1 MSERMQKE
9 NQPLAEVF
17 GHLPTDFSQKAM
29 RYRRNRNCHQ
39 EIKLLKIHLKAN
51 HMQKLLFSD
60 KEEPLKA
67 VNVASVPQR
76 SPFRY
81 PGGKTW
87 FIPRL
92 REWLRSQAQCPRLL
106 VEPFAGG
113 GIISLT
119 AIFENLVETALMVEL
134 DEDVAAV
141 WQTIID
147 GNAEWLAKRILNF
160 EMSRENAIK
169 EIKANRSS
177 TKEKAFQTIIKN
189 RTFHSGILAAGAGFL
204 KNGEKGKGVLSRWY
218 PTTLAKRL
226 RAINLMRYKLHFEH
240 GDAFDV
246 LERYKDDETV
256 VFFIDP
262 PYTAGGKKAGSRLYT
277 HFELEHEALFA
288 ACKKLKGD
296 FLMTY
301 DNAEEVK
308 KLARKHYFMAKPIPM
323 KNTHHAAMTEL
334 VIGRDL
340 SWMRGVDRVL
350 EDRAE
355 YK

>member
-1 MSERMQKE
+1 MERAVM
-9 NQPLAEVF
+9 P
-17 GHLPTDFSQKAM
+17 G
-29 RYRRNRNCHQ
+29 C
-39 EIKLLKIHLKAN
+39 
-51 HMQKLLFSD
+51 

-87 FIPRL
+87 FVPRL
-92 REWLRSQAQCPRLL
+92 REWLISQPKRPRLL
-106 VEPFAGG
+106 IEPFAGG

-119 AIFENLVETALMVEL
+119 AIFENLAETALMVEL

-147 GNAEWLAKRILNF
+147 GEAEWLAKRILNF
-160 EMSRENAIK
+160 EMSRENAIS
-169 EIKANRSS
+169 EINIHRSLI
-177 TKEKAFQTIIKN
+177 KEKAFQTIIKN

-204 KNGEKGKGVLSRWY
+204 KNGESGKGVHSRWY

-226 RAINLMRYKLHFEH
+226 RAINLMRDKLRFEH

-246 LERYKDDETV
+246 LERYKNDEEV

-277 HFELEHEALFA
+277 HFELDHEALFV
-288 ACKKLKGD
+288 ACEKLKGD
-296 FLMTY
+296 FIMTY

-308 KLARKHYFMAKPIPM
+308 NLARKHQFMAKSIPM

-340 SWMRGVDRVL
+340 SWMRGIDRVL
-350 EDRAE
+350 ENRTE
-355 YK
+355 YKTSN